1 MWQRLGE
8 KEIGTL
14 VHRMCAGCWLAFDG
28 DVCEVGTPT
37 SKFEYEEP
45 TAVGVGTAGGC
56 TERLYDDTDH
66 TAQPHTRVHVGM

>member
-1 MWQRLGE
+1 MKGVAKVRRKRNRHTCSPHVCWML
-8 KEIGTL
+8 
-14 VHRMCAGCWLAFDG
+14 AGLRWRCVRG
-28 DVCEVGTPT
+28 T

-66 TAQPHTRVHVGM
+66 THVIYVHIGM